1 MLPNAYTQGL
11 QVGILV
17 FARFIDP
24 FPLHTWNILLIKSM
38 VL

>member
-24 FPLHTWNILLIKSM
+24 FPLLIKSI